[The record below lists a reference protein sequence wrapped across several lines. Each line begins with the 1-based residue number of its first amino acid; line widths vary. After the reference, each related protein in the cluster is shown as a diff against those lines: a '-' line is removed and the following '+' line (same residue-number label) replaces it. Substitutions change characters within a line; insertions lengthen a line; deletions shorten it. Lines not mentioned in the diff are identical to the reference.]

1 MSFVSMMQSFHL
13 KSSILQVPDQNYVLY
28 LNIDSPR
35 ATVGHGRNLPNV
47 LLNPSPGLSQHLKY
61 PD

>member
-35 ATVGHGRNLPNV
+35 ATVGHGRKK
-47 LLNPSPGLSQHLKY
+47 ST
-61 PD
+61 